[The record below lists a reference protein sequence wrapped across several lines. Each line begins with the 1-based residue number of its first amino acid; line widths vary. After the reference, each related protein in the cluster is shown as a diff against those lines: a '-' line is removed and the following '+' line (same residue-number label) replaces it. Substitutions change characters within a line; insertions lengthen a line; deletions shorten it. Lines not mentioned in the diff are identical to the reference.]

1 MWNPKVGCGLV
12 SMLILATACSSDQA
26 GVAPSADPSGDIAT
40 QTAEAATSAAE
51 DAAATVAPQ
60 DATDP
65 YPSVPFDPESVPL
78 SEVAMGEFPFVG
90 LPAGYAP
97 INRPYD
103 RTFARFPYWLGT
115 GHHWVEGRTWSA
127 AIGVD
132 RNDRSKTFSSLE
144 LRRNLDG
151 VVQAAGGRLVFEG
164 EAPPR
169 AFYHDS
175 PWGNEIG
182 GGFHS
187 VVNSISGKPLV
198 VYVIRQRDRQIWIQ
212 YADADPHA
220 TLVVTESSGLPETAR
235 WTDTFPYLQPPAG
248 YEFRRRP
255 EQRDF
260 DRIPFWTGTS
270 VEWVE
275 GRTWHSRVSAEDR
288 RFSIHE
294 LRRELEVLIEK
305 AGGQLVF
312 DGIVPREEMEKID
325 PKVIQTYSDG
335 GGYRWQEPIRVY
347 RVQRDGKELWIQARS
362 DYKSGGWIVAER
374 EGFMQSAGL
383 LPASQLRQKI
393 EADGRVALQVNFATD
408 KAEILP
414 ESMPQ
419 IEQVIELLRAD
430 PTLSL
435 AIEGHTDASGDVAR
449 NQTLSEA
456 RARSVVA
463 ALTQAD
469 IDAARLTAAGFGQDR
484 PVDDNTTEDGRAKNR
499 RVELVRRGAARGG

>member
-1 MWNPKVGCGLV
+1 MRNTKIGCGLV
-12 SMLILATACSSDQA
+12 AMLVVATACTADQP
-26 GVAPSADPSGDIAT
+26 GVASDPDPSADVAT
-40 QTAEAATSAAE
+40 QPAEMTTGTAE
-51 DAAATVAPQ
+51 DASTSAAPQ

-65 YPSVPFDPESVPL
+65 YPTASFDPESVPL
-78 SEVAMGEFPFVG
+78 SEVALGDFPFVG

-115 GHHWVEGRTWSA
+115 GHHWVEGRTWST

-132 RNDRSKTFSSLE
+132 RNDRTKTFSSLE

-151 VVQAAGGRLVFEG
+151 VVQAAGGRVVFEG
-164 EAPPR
+164 DAPPR

-175 PWGNEIG
+175 PWKREIG

-212 YADADPHA
+212 YADAAPHA
-220 TLVVTESSGLPETAR
+220 SLVVTESSALPKTAR

-294 LRRELEVLIEK
+294 LQRELEALVEE

-312 DGIVPREEMEKID
+312 DGTVPREEVEKID
-325 PKVIQTYSDG
+325 PEVIQTYSDG

-347 RVQRDGKELWIQARS
+347 RVQRDGKDLWIQARS
-362 DYKSGGWIVAER
+362 DYTSGGWVVAER
-374 EGFMQSAGL
+374 EGFVQSAGL
-383 LPASQLRQKI
+383 LPASELRQKI

-414 ESMPQ
+414 ESLPQ
-419 IEQVIELLRAD
+419 IEQVVELLRAD
-430 PTLSL
+430 PAL
-435 AIEGHTDASGDVAR
+435 ALAVEGHTDSSGDAAR
-449 NQTLSEA
+449 NRTLSDA

-463 ALTQAD
+463 ALTAAD

-484 PVDDNTTEDGRAKNR
+484 PVADNGTEDGRAQNR
-499 RVELVRRGAARGG
+499 RVELVRRGADEGR